1 MIIFMDLKKLLS
13 QIPRDSLNETLYTC
27 LRAIHRFERTKVKR
41 FGLNYEAIFL
51 LQFLRRR
58 SPSKMSE
65 IAVEMDIPISTASRV
80 VDRLEAK
87 GLVTRRKDETD
98 KRIML
103 VFLQPGGEEIVQ
115 EVENHTFDV
124 ISKNLEGF
132 DEAQIRAFIETAVN
146 LEEMLYVHPD

>member
-1 MIIFMDLKKLLS
+1 MDLKTLLS
-13 QIPRDSLNETLYTC
+13 EIPRDNLNETLFGC

-51 LQFLRRR
+51 LQFLRRH
-58 SPSKMSE
+58 SPSKMSD
-65 IAVEMDIPISTASRV
+65 IADEMDIPISTASRV
-80 VDRLEAK
+80 VDRLESK
-87 GLVTRRKDETD
+87 GLISRHKDDTD

-103 VFLQPGGEEIVQ
+103 VFLQASGEKIVQ
-115 EVENHTFDV
+115 EVENHTFDI

-146 LEEMLYVHPD
+146 MEEMLYVHPD